1 MKQRVTHEMMQS
13 FPKHG
18 PGSYREDKQF
28 FTRYVPMRQGQAYE
42 EYAVCSTSIY
52 ANAYGRCAGEPL
64 RGKKGE
70 MLPGGG
76 GSKKRPFEDDALGDP
91 LMVGGALGD
100 AATPPGGSGDPL
112 AALAAAATE
121 RLQVQKQEHRKER
134 QVEKRAHESQL
145 TQQQRKIE
153 WQNRAEQILQ
163 WQKDMMKPALPPH
176 PGILPQTQH
185 VNVPSMLPLE
195 NVNVQ
200 AVLSPHPLEGVL
212 PMAVADKVTVTGT
225 AEPLPPLGQ
234 PLGQPLM
241 PPSGGPLGSPSLS
254 LDPSQRRWINETLR
268 P

>member
-28 FTRYVPMRQGQAYE
+28 FTRYVPMRQGQTYE

-145 TQQQRKIE
+145 TQQQRKTE

-163 WQKDMMKPALPPH
+163 WQKDMMKPALPH

-212 PMAVADKVTVTGT
+212 PMAVADKVVVTGT